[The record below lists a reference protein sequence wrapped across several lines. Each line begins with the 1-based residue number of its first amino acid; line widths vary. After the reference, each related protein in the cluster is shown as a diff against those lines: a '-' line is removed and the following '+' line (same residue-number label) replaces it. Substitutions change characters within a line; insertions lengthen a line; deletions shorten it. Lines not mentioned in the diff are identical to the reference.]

1 MSDDDCDIFSMPTKR
16 AKDLPQKFIVPDQ
29 ELKPADY
36 DFIEIN
42 PEIKRPTKVSR
53 GVKQAVQEKKPKTR
67 TGKLKR
73 TLNDEESKNNVQE
86 EEVPVLPNRD
96 LSPVSQM
103 IFEMEKNKVK
113 NALDEMPVARRTR
126 SSLGARNPAPEKA
139 PEVAATPQPQPLPS
153 PPKKRKTRAR
163 KNAKKATTETTN
175 SEVQNVMPEAT
186 NSNAS
191 VGINAENSILLNS
204 TATATRGN
212 RREVA
217 EIAARSRVLDS
228 IDLVSAVMPRIEG
241 FVNLDSEEESTPA
254 GLDKPDAQTN
264 AVDDDNPEISIN
276 LSWLGEIQM
285 YKLRQHQK
293 FSHMFK
299 EISKRNKVPID
310 DIVINFND
318 RFIKPTESPQ
328 VVGLKIYH
336 ILNGCAMKSSKNS
349 VQHEQDVN
357 PLLKPKKFQLKVQGD
372 KWKKPLIIIM
382 KKTEAF
388 KILAIKCAE
397 EMECDVQDFRLFFD
411 GELLDPND
419 TPKNQEM
426 EGNEMIDLRMK

>member
-16 AKDLPQKFIVPDQ
+16 ANDLPQKFIVPDQ

-73 TLNDEESKNNVQE
+73 TLNDEESKNNVQKQE
-86 EEVPVLPNRD
+86 APVLPNRD

-103 IFEMEKNKVK
+103 IYEMEKDKVK
-113 NALDEMPVARRTR
+113 KAVDEMPVARRTR
-126 SSLGARNPAPEKA
+126 SSLGARNSAPEKA

-175 SEVQNVMPEAT
+175 SEVQNVMPEAG
-186 NSNAS
+186 NSNAP
-191 VGINAENSILLNS
+191 GG
-204 TATATRGN
+204 ATRGN

-241 FVNLDSEEESTPA
+241 FVNLDSEEDSIPA
-254 GLDKPDAQTN
+254 VLDKPDTQTN

-310 DIVINFND
+310 DIIINFND

-328 VVGLKIYH
+328 DVGLKIYH

-349 VQHEQDVN
+349 VQHEQDEN